1 MPTIKTSG
9 ISLGRGLSGSA
20 FGKQTLESSLLV
32 SKRQSKKTI
41 FVELDDKPAKA
52 NVVRDGYRVPS
63 ITADIN
69 RKDELLGRL
78 IRQPSTTSPRVLD
91 QSIASGTKVGAGTEI
106 DLVLTPREN
115 VIFDIFDDI
124 HVLMKQKSVAELLEK
139 VKDQSQLLDLAFK
152 YENADEVTATDKEA
166 MVRLMTEKAGMVID
180 ETKDGQ
186 GFHNGFNTIRA
197 ALAFK

>member
-1 MPTIKTSG
+1 MPTIKSSG
-9 ISLGRGLSGSA
+9 INLGRGLGGSA
-20 FGKQTLESSLLV
+20 IGKETLESSLLV
-32 SKRQSKKTI
+32 SNRQSKKTI

-52 NVVRDGYRVPS
+52 NVVRDGHRVPS
-63 ITADIN
+63 ITADDN

-78 IRQPSTTSPRVLD
+78 IKQPPTTSPRVLD
-91 QSIASGTKVGAGTEI
+91 QSIAPGTKVGAGTEI

-115 VIFDIFDDI
+115 VIFDIFDDV
-124 HVLMKQKSVAELLEK
+124 HVLMKERSVVDLLEM
-139 VKDQSQLLDLAFK
+139 VKDQDQLLDLAFK
-152 YENADEVTATDKEA
+152 YESADEVTSTDKET
-166 MVRLMTEKAGMVID
+166 MGKLMTEKAGMEID